1 VRVSIT
7 HSTVYRYSA
16 AVYLEPQ
23 TIRLRPRADASQ
35 RVLQHALSIL
45 PFPAGRTECLDQ
57 DGNVITEAWFDGPT
71 DTVSIQSAFAV
82 ETLRENPF
90 DFLLRPGTGTLP
102 LVYSPAVHSALEP
115 YFRQP
120 PAGVR
125 EFSASLSGAAG
136 HALDF
141 LSLLNRTLCEEFK
154 YAVREIGAPHTAETT
169 LQTREGS
176 CRDLAVLFCEAARAA
191 GIAAR
196 FVSGY
201 QCGPVRD
208 EGEVQMHAWAEV
220 YLEGG
225 GWRGYDPSSGL
236 AVGTGHV
243 ALAAAADPALAAP
256 VSGTFRGNAEASMGF
271 AVALQSIL

>member
-1 VRVSIT
+1 VP
-7 HSTVYRYSA
+7 
-16 AVYLEPQ
+16 VYLEPQ
-23 TIRLRPRADASQ
+23 TIRLRPRDDGSQ
-35 RVLQHALSIL
+35 RVLQYAVSIS
-45 PFPAGRTECLDQ
+45 PSPAGCTDCLDQ
-57 DGNVITEAWFDGPT
+57 DGNVVTEAWFEGPT
-71 DTVSIQSAFAV
+71 DTLSIQSAFAV
-82 ETLRENPF
+82 ETLRQNPF
-90 DFLLRPGTGTLP
+90 DFLLRPGTGALP
-102 LVYSPAVHSALEP
+102 LLYSPAVHFALEP
-115 YFRQP
+115 YMRQSS
-120 PAGVR
+120 AGVR
-125 EFSASLSGAAG
+125 EFSASLAAGAG

-141 LSLLNRTLCEEFK
+141 LTLLNRTLCGEFE
-154 YAVREIGAPHTAETT
+154 YAVRETGAPHTAETT

-208 EGEVQMHAWAEV
+208 GSKVQMHAWAEV

-243 ALAAAADPALAAP
+243 AVAAAADPALAGP
-256 VSGTFRGNAEASMGF
+256 VSGTFRGNAEASMEF
-271 AVALQSIL
+271 AIALQSTL